1 MKQLIHRFVLLTA
14 TFFVLASCN
23 WVSDLIHDG
32 EVVARIGKH
41 KLYRSELAGF
51 IPHDTSP
58 EDSARL
64 AGQYINTWAKEI
76 LFVDLAGEQLSRT
89 DSDVTTEVEDY
100 RRSLLKYRYE
110 QQYLHERLDTV
121 VAASEIESYYQDHQD
136 LFALQVPIVRARF
149 LDVLKESADLESLRK
164 MMSADKE
171 EDQAM
176 VDSLAFGSALR
187 YADRS
192 GEWLDMPVYA
202 KYFGYDYGT
211 VLSKL
216 RPDGFI
222 VMDEGEADVKI
233 GYVCEMRKPGT
244 VAPLEYCTDRI
255 REIILSNRKHALL
268 AGLEQDLLK
277 DALEQEKLIIY

>member
-1 MKQLIHRFVLLTA
+1 MKQLIHRFVLLA
-14 TFFVLASCN
+14 AALFLLASCN

-41 KLYRSELAGF
+41 KLYRSELTGF
-51 IPHDTSP
+51 IPHDASP
-58 EDSARL
+58 EDSAKL
-64 AGQYINTWAKEI
+64 AAQYINTWAKEI
-76 LFVDLAGEQLSRT
+76 LFVALAGEQLSRT
-89 DSDVTTEVEDY
+89 DSDVTTEIEDY

-149 LDVLKESADLESLRK
+149 LDVLKESADLESLKK
-164 MMSADKE
+164 MISADKE
-171 EDQAM
+171 EDLAL

-192 GEWLDMPVYA
+192 GEWLDMPAYA
-202 KYFGYDYGT
+202 KYFGLDYGM
-211 VLSKL
+211 VLANL

-222 VMDEGEADVKI
+222 VLDEGEADVKI

>member
-51 IPHDTSP
+51 IPHDASP

-216 RPDGFI
+216 RSDGFI

>member
-51 IPHDTSP
+51 IPHDASP

-176 VDSLAFGSALR
+176 VDILAFGSALR

-277 DALEQEKLIIY
+277 DALDQEKLIIY

>member
-51 IPHDTSP
+51 IPHDASP